1 MLKNLR
7 NTNRPRSEV
16 PAIQRTEIFAIIR
29 RHLDVELSPHRA
41 LELIQWMSKEVDRW
55 LTARWAVI
63 YLANGNQRG
72 DRSSED
78 EKDKVKR
85 ASQDLVFCVI
95 GRSLYG
101 DAINAENVSDTWK
114 PVNTDI
120 WLRKFTHKSQVL
132 SKLLGFYSQYTEVAL
147 RVFEPVGE
155 KKKLLFSSMPRAA
168 DQKAEI
174 LLKEWESFN
183 LNIFSL
189 AQQVRNT
196 KGHAVIAVKNVDEY
210 L

>member
-7 NTNRPRSEV
+7 NINGPRSEV

-29 RHLDVELSPHRA
+29 RHLDVEFSPDGA
-41 LELIQWMSKEVDRW
+41 LELIRRMSKEVDRW

-63 YLANGNQRG
+63 HLANGNQRG
-72 DRSSED
+72 HRSSED

-85 ASQDLVFCVI
+85 ASQELVFCVI

-101 DAINAENVSDTWK
+101 DAIDDDNVSDTWK

-120 WLRKFTHKSQVL
+120 WVRIFTHKSQVL
-132 SKLLGFYSQYTEVAL
+132 SKLLGFYSQYTKLAV

-183 LNIFSL
+183 LNIFSS

-196 KGHAVIAVKNVDEY
+196 KRHAIAVKNVDEY